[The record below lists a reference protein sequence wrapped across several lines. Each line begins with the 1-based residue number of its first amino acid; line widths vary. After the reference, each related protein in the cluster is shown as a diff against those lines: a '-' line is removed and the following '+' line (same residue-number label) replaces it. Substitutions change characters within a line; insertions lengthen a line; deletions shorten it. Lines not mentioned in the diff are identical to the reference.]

1 MFFLKDDQ
9 LLDQAGLL
17 PLGHQRDKTSHL
29 WHAQATYLRLY
40 DEAPVRWQ

>member
-1 MFFLKDDQ
+1 MFFLKDD
-9 LLDQAGLL
+9 LMTSYSGLL
-17 PLGHQRDKTSHL
+17 PLGHQWDKTSHL